1 MYVFLLWSML
11 IFFFIVWTIHV
22 VIGWKQHTWHS
33 ICQGQRKNVHAW
45 LLKMSKAKPVTSSY
59 HKFSPHIFYIHSY
72 SYIIS
77 SQVSKLYQ
85 CHCMTLIESKWMIV
99 SLFIHNYITFQL
111 FWTECHEITHLWNL
125 FLYDS
130 DVYAARCMH
139 L

>member
-59 HKFSPHIFYIHSY
+59 HKFSPQIFYIHSY

-85 CHCMTLIESKWMIV
+85 CHCMTLIEIQMNDCFIIYSQLHYFSIILDWMPWNHSPV
-99 SLFIHNYITFQL
+99 KFIFIWF
-111 FWTECHEITHLWNL
+111 
-125 FLYDS
+125 
-130 DVYAARCMH
+130 RC
-139 L
+139 LCS